1 MTPSCPRLAGG
12 GLCGAGGITI
22 GSSSQGGER
31 GTKGGVSDTETART
45 TAGDLGVTGTSQK
58 SH

>member
-1 MTPSCPRLAGG
+1 MTPSRPQLAGG

-22 GSSSQGGER
+22 GSSSKGER
-31 GTKGGVSDTETART
+31 WGTNGGVSDTEMART
-45 TAGDLGVTGTSQK
+45 TMGDLGVTGTSQK